1 MQALNWLASQLAWE
15 QRLFELRNGRPVP
28 SVHRTTES
36 KAA

>member
-15 QRLFELRNGRPVP
+15 QRLFELRDGRPVAP
-28 SVHRTTES
+28 ARRTTES